1 NSCNYTEQ
9 NNCSIELIGVS
20 FASHA
25 CYDEKLAM
33 RFDDLFIDYKL
44 NDSLY
49 LSKENLNSFL
59 MINNND
65 TIFLKPPNNSTGLK
79 TDVLKTRGHGR
90 LFNYDSIKSHSELI
104 KYIFES
110 DFFYNKTYPICI
122 VSDTVIVNFSYLD
135 KN

>member
-1 NSCNYTEQ
+1 
-9 NNCSIELIGVS
+9 
-20 FASHA
+20 
-25 CYDEKLAM
+25 
-33 RFDDLFIDYKL
+33 
-44 NDSLY
+44 LY

-135 KN
+135 KNLYYYKTKDNITSRLFDVHGVDCNSAR